1 VGRIAPKFRLKLV
14 KYDTIIIG
22 AGSAG
27 CVLATRLSEN
37 PDRSVLLIEAGSDY
51 HNFNSMPDDVRF
63 GFNSASV
70 EEGALNHGWGYR
82 AKIASNFDNLLRGKL
97 VGGTGAINCGIY
109 LWGLPYDFDR
119 WEQLGNTDWS
129 WKNVEPWF
137 KKIETD
143 LNFIDSHGIDGP
155 IAVKRYDP
163 SEWGYLYKTFYDVCR
178 DRGFKDCPDMN
189 TPYASGVGPYPLN
202 NLYGVRMSA
211 LLSYLNPIRYRK
223 NLTILSENLVHRI
236 LFKKFKAVG
245 VEVEHKNNVQLVMGD
260 DIIVSTG
267 AISSP
272 LLLQR
277 SGIGNSK
284 HLSSLNIDVKCD
296 LPGVGENLRD
306 HPSVPLVWETYG
318 KGSPNI
324 HYHPVGLRY
333 TSPNS
338 EQPDDMIIYITH
350 RRDRPELVVEPAV
363 SFSQSTGIVR
373 IVSPHVDE
381 HPKIELNLFSHQED
395 LRRMRE
401 SILFC
406 NELFQSKT
414 LQSHLGNRIQPS
426 LPVFDSDDNLN
437 QWILNNAIDG
447 HHVCGTCKMGA
458 DSMAVVNQQG
468 LVHGVDNLRIVDASI
483 MPDITQANI
492 HATVLMMAE
501 KIAHLM

>member
-1 VGRIAPKFRLKLV
+1 MKQI
-14 KYDTIIIG
+14 
-22 AGSAG
+22 
-27 CVLATRLSEN
+27 
-37 PDRSVLLIEAGSDY
+37 LI
-51 HNFNSMPDDVRF
+51 
-63 GFNSASV
+63 
-70 EEGALNHGWGYR
+70 L
-82 AKIASNFDNLLRGKL
+82 
-97 VGGTGAINCGIY
+97 
-109 LWGLPYDFDR
+109 
-119 WEQLGNTDWS
+119 
-129 WKNVEPWF
+129 
-137 KKIETD
+137 
-143 LNFIDSHGIDGP
+143 IDSHGIDGP

-260 DIIVSTG
+260 DIFVSTG

-324 HYHPVGLRY
+324 PL
-333 TSPNS
+333 SS
-338 EQPDDMIIYITH
+338 
-350 RRDRPELVVEPAV
+350 
-363 SFSQSTGIVR
+363 S
-373 IVSPHVDE
+373 
-381 HPKIELNLFSHQED
+381 
-395 LRRMRE
+395 
-401 SILFC
+401 
-406 NELFQSKT
+406 
-414 LQSHLGNRIQPS
+414 
-426 LPVFDSDDNLN
+426 
-437 QWILNNAIDG
+437 WIK
-447 HHVCGTCKMGA
+447 VYFT
-458 DSMAVVNQQG
+458 
-468 LVHGVDNLRIVDASI
+468 
-483 MPDITQANI
+483 
-492 HATVLMMAE
+492 
-501 KIAHLM
+501 

>member
-1 VGRIAPKFRLKLV
+1 MGRIASKFRLKLV

-27 CVLATRLSEN
+27 CVLAARLSEN

-51 HNFNSMPDDVRF
+51 PNFNSMPDDVRF
-63 GFNSASV
+63 GYNSVSV
-70 EEGALNHGWGYR
+70 EEAALNHGWGYR

-97 VGGTGAINCGIY
+97 VGGTGAINCGIH

-318 KGSPNI
+318 KGSSNI

-373 IVSPHVDE
+373 IVSTHVDE

-395 LRRMRE
+395 LQRIKD
-401 SILFC
+401 SIMFC
-406 NELFQSKT
+406 RELFQSKD
-414 LQSHLGNRIQPS
+414 LQSHIGELIEPS

-437 QWILNNAIDG
+437 QWIFNNAIDG

-468 LVHGVDNLRIVDASI
+468 LVHSVDNLRIVDASI
-483 MPDITQANI
+483 MPDIPQANI

-501 KIAHLM
+501 KIAYLM